1 MSDFYEVPDMEAAT
15 GELTT
20 ADVPAP
26 GIDLAFM
33 VRDAVQ
39 RHSMNSARTKQSAA
53 RLIGPS
59 EIGGCRAYLAR
70 VIADVPFDDMS
81 HDVKWAAFIGT
92 AVGAHIEAAM
102 AAEYP
107 DEVITQVPIEAT
119 FPSGLKIAGNADIV
133 RRNIGVVDIKSV
145 DGLETVRRAGPSFKQ
160 LAQIMTYLLGLIQGG
175 HLPPDATWSLV
186 FVDRSGRDDTP
197 VVYEGTLNM
206 DVIEMIDARLEDVM
220 YAVEYDLDSAPRDEP
235 FDWCMKVCPMFT
247 KCRGKDEHIVTGL
260 ITNEDV
266 VTAAKLYAEGQQ
278 LKKTGERLM
287 DETKQILRGVKGST
301 GEVEISWT
309 SVPETT
315 IQTYVR
321 AGYDRLTLKPVKKPA
336 AKKPSSRAKKAS

>member
-1 MSDFYEVPDMEAAT
+1 MSDFYEVPAGLE
-15 GELTT
+15 EPLTT
-20 ADVPAP
+20 ADVPKP
-26 GIDLAFM
+26 GLDLAFM
-33 VRDAVQ
+33 VRDAVGA
-39 RHSMNSARTKQSAA
+39 HSMNSARTQQSVA

-92 AVGAHIEAAM
+92 AVGAHIENAM

-107 DEVITQVPIEAT
+107 DEVRTQVPIEAT

-133 RRNIGVVDIKSV
+133 RKNIGVVDIKSV
-145 DGLETVRRAGPSFKQ
+145 DGLETVRRAGPTFKQ
-160 LAQIMTYLLGLIQGG
+160 LAQIQTYLLGLIQGG

-186 FVDRSGRDDTP
+186 FVDRSGRDDMP
-197 VVYEGTLNM
+197 VVYEGLLNM
-206 DVIEMIDARLEDVM
+206 DIIEQIDARLEDVM

-247 KCRGKDEHIVTGL
+247 KCRGKDEHQVVGL
-260 ITNEDV
+260 LTNEDV
-266 VTAAKLYAEGQQ
+266 LTAAKLYAEGQQ

-287 DETKQILRGVKGST
+287 DETKQTLRGVSGST

-321 AGYDRLTLKPVKKPA
+321 AGYDRLTLRPIKPVT
-336 AKKPSSRAKKAS
+336 AKKPRAKKAS

>member
-1 MSDFYEVPDMEAAT
+1 MSDFFEVPDGLED
-15 GELTT
+15 LTPE
-20 ADVPAP
+20 DVPAP
-26 GIDLAFM
+26 GLDLAFM
-33 VRDAVQ
+33 VRDAIG
-39 RHSMNSARTKQSAA
+39 RHSMNSARTAQSVA

-81 HDVKWAAFIGT
+81 HDVKWPAFIGT
-92 AVGAHIEAAM
+92 AVGEHIENAM
-102 AAEYP
+102 KAEYP
-107 DEVITQVPIEAT
+107 DEILTQVPIEAM

-133 RRNIGVVDIKSV
+133 RRGIGVVDIKSV
-145 DGLETVRRAGPSFKQ
+145 DGLEAVRRAGPTFKQ

-186 FVDRSGRDDTP
+186 FVDRSGRDDMP
-197 VVYEGTLNM
+197 VVYEGQLSM
-206 DVIEMIDARLEDVM
+206 EVIEQIDARLEDVT

-235 FDWCMKVCPMFT
+235 FDWCMKVCPMFRS
-247 KCRGKDEHIVTGL
+247 CRGKDEHQVAGL
-260 ITNEDV
+260 ITNEDTI
-266 VTAAKLYAEGQQ
+266 TAAKLYAEGQQ

-287 DETKQILRGVKGST
+287 DETKQMLRGVSGST

-321 AGYDRLTLKPVKKPA
+321 AGYDRLTLRPVKPT
-336 AKKPSSRAKKAS
+336 KKPSPRAKKVN

>member
-1 MSDFYEVPDMEAAT
+1 MS
-15 GELTT
+15 ELEDTPLT
-20 ADVPAP
+20 PADVPAP
-26 GIDLAFM
+26 GLDLAFM
-33 VRDAVQ
+33 VRDAVSA
-39 RHSMNSARTKQSAA
+39 HSMNSARSAQSRA

-92 AVGAHIEAAM
+92 ALGAAIESAM

-107 DEVITQVPIEAT
+107 DEVITQVPVEAML
-119 FPSGLKIAGNADIV
+119 PSGLKIAGNADIV
-133 RRNIGVVDIKSV
+133 RKGTGVVDIKSV
-145 DGLETVRRAGPSFKQ
+145 DGLEAVRRAGPTFKQ
-160 LAQIMTYLLGLIQGG
+160 LAQVMVYLLGLIQGG

-206 DVIEMIDARLEDVM
+206 DVITMIDARLEDVM

-235 FDWCMKVCPMFT
+235 FDWCVKVCPMFS
-247 KCRGKDEHIVTGL
+247 KCRGKDEHVVSGL
-260 ITNEDV
+260 ITNEDII
-266 VTAAKLYAEGQQ
+266 TAAKLYAEGQQ

-287 DETKQILRGVKGST
+287 DETKQMLRGISGST

-315 IQTYVR
+315 IQTFVR
-321 AGYDRLTLKPVKKPA
+321 AGYDRLTLRPVKPA
-336 AKKPSSRAKKAS
+336 KTPSPRAKRTK

>member
-1 MSDFYEVPDMEAAT
+1 MSDFDEVPADLER
-15 GELTT
+15 ELALTP
-20 ADVPAP
+20 ADVPPP
-26 GIDLAFM
+26 GDDLSFM
-33 VRDAVQ
+33 VREAI
-39 RHSMNSARTKQSAA
+39 RLHSMNSARSAQSRA

-59 EIGGCRAYLAR
+59 EVGGCRAYLAR
-70 VIADVPFDDMS
+70 VVADVPFDDMS
-81 HDVKWAAFIGT
+81 HDAKLAAFVGT
-92 AVGAHIEAAM
+92 AVGAAVESAM

-107 DEVITQVPIEAT
+107 DEIMTQVPVEAT

-133 RRNIGVVDIKSV
+133 RRNIGVVDVKTV
-145 DGLETVRRAGPSFKQ
+145 DGLEAVRRTGPTFKQ
-160 LAQIMTYLLGLIQGG
+160 IAQIMTYLLGLIQAGV
-175 HLPPDATWSLV
+175 LPPDATWELV
-186 FVDRSGRDDTP
+186 YIDRSGRDDVP
-197 VVYEGTLNM
+197 VTYGGPLNM

-247 KCRGKDEHIVTGL
+247 KCRGKDEHLVAGL

-309 SVPETT
+309 SVPATT

-321 AGYDRLTLKPVKKPA
+321 AGYERLTLRPVKPVKKATPR
-336 AKKPSSRAKKAS
+336 PRKAR